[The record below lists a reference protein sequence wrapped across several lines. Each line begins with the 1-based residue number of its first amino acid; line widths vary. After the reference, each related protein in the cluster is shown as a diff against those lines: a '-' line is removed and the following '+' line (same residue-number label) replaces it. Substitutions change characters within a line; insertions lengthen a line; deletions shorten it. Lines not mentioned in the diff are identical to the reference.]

1 MIITDGYRDRY
12 IASIHRWSVYGYGE
26 GGVWLRLGVIGVWAG
41 LVNGVIGVGGWRFRV
56 FRIRTATLSCAR
68 ILRDS
73 TPEEPCP
80 MTVPTPHPGL
90 RGLSFGTISYASLS
104 VITRMTRWRRKQPVN
119 RPKNLSTKTRIFG
132 CIYSGKF
139 GTEVTASV
147 MGSCH
152 HPNMVTPQRVMG
164 EMTVSKS

>member
-1 MIITDGYRDRY
+1 MGIEPPYIGLYGVCSMVGIEVRGMAEAGCYWGVVWVGQWGY
-12 IASIHRWSVYGYGE
+12 WSG
-26 GGVWLRLGVIGVWAG
+26 WLEVQGISNPDCNTLLHQNPARL
-41 LVNGVIGVGGWRFRV
+41 N
-56 FRIRTATLSCAR
+56 
-68 ILRDS
+68 
-73 TPEEPCP
+73 PEEPCP
-80 MTVPTPHPGL
+80 MTVPTPHQGL

-104 VITRMTRWRRKQPVN
+104 VITRLTRWRRKQPVN
-119 RPKNLSTKTRIFG
+119 HPKNLSTKTRIFG

-139 GTEVTASV
+139 GTEVAASV

>member
-1 MIITDGYRDRY
+1 MGIEVRSVGILECGMG
-12 IASIHRWSVYGYGE
+12 WSMEVQGISNPDCNTL
-26 GGVWLRLGVIGVWAG
+26 LRQ
-41 LVNGVIGVGGWRFRV
+41 NP
-56 FRIRTATLSCAR
+56 AR
-68 ILRDS
+68 LN
-73 TPEEPCP
+73 PEEPCP

-90 RGLSFGTISYASLS
+90 RGLSFATISYASLS
-104 VITRMTRWRRKQPVN
+104 VITRLTRWRRKQPVN
-119 RPKNLSTKTRIFG
+119 LPKNLSAKTRIFG

>member
-1 MIITDGYRDRY
+1 MGIEPPY
-12 IASIHRWSVYGYGE
+12 IGLYGVWSVGGIEVRGMAEAGCYWGVVWVGQWGYWSG
-26 GGVWLRLGVIGVWAG
+26 WLEVRGISNPDCNTLLRQNPARL
-41 LVNGVIGVGGWRFRV
+41 N
-56 FRIRTATLSCAR
+56 
-68 ILRDS
+68 
-73 TPEEPCP
+73 PEEPCP
-80 MTVPTPHPGL
+80 MTVPTPHPGF

-119 RPKNLSTKTRIFG
+119 HPKNLSTKTRIFG

-139 GTEVTASV
+139 GTEVAASV

>member
-1 MIITDGYRDRY
+1 MGIEPPY
-12 IASIHRWSVYGYGE
+12 IGLYGVWSVGGIEVRGMAEAGCYWGVVWVGQWGYWSG
-26 GGVWLRLGVIGVWAG
+26 WLEVQGISNPDCNTLLRQNPARL
-41 LVNGVIGVGGWRFRV
+41 N
-56 FRIRTATLSCAR
+56 
-68 ILRDS
+68 
-73 TPEEPCP
+73 PEEPCP
-80 MTVPTPHPGL
+80 MTVPTPHQGL

-119 RPKNLSTKTRIFG
+119 HPKNLSTKTQTFG

-152 HPNMVTPQRVMG
+152 PLTWSPHSELSR
-164 EMTVSKS
+164 K

>member
-1 MIITDGYRDRY
+1 MGIESPY
-12 IASIHRWSVYGYGE
+12 IGLYGVWSVGGVGGEGYGD
-26 GGVWLRLGVIGVWAG
+26 IGVWYG
-41 LVNGVIGVGGWRFRV
+41 LVSGVQGISNPDCN
-56 FRIRTATLSCAR
+56 TLLRQNPAR
-68 ILRDS
+68 LN
-73 TPEEPCP
+73 PEEPCP

-90 RGLSFGTISYASLS
+90 SGLSFGTISYASLS

-119 RPKNLSTKTRIFG
+119 HPKNLSTKTRTFG

-152 HPNMVTPQRVMG
+152 PLTWSPHSELSR
-164 EMTVSKS
+164 K

>member
-1 MIITDGYRDRY
+1 MGIEPPY
-12 IASIHRWSVYGYGE
+12 IGLYGVWSV
-26 GGVWLRLGVIGVWAG
+26 GGIEVRGMGILECGLGWSMEVQGISNPDCNTLLRQ
-41 LVNGVIGVGGWRFRV
+41 NP
-56 FRIRTATLSCAR
+56 AR
-68 ILRDS
+68 LN
-73 TPEEPCP
+73 PEEPCP

-104 VITRMTRWRRKQPVN
+104 VITRLTRWRRKQPVN

-139 GTEVTASV
+139 GTEVAASV

>member
-1 MIITDGYRDRY
+1 MGIEPPY
-12 IASIHRWSVYGYGE
+12 IGLY
-26 GGVWLRLGVIGVWAG
+26 GVWSMVGIEVRGMGWFGLRLGWS
-41 LVNGVIGVGGWRFRV
+41 VGFRV

-80 MTVPTPHPGL
+80 MTVPTPHQGL

-119 RPKNLSTKTRIFG
+119 HPKNLSTKTRTFG

-152 HPNMVTPQRVMG
+152 PP
-164 EMTVSKS
+164 